1 MSPSLSL
8 LASHPWTYTPCLLL
22 PGYYSELAHI
32 EAPPAGLLRGS
43 AAGAAPAPTAHC
55 EEAHVT
61 DLDRRRQV
69 AAAAAIVAAKRA
81 EHVQPRMPWE
91 TPRAISAAVV
101 AEWRA
106 LISLRQLVAEANQCA
121 TRAVSQGQ
129 FERARS
135 LLGPALDAMR
145 SLPPFCPPPLKHAL
159 SGLNAATLCG
169 LHVAA
174 GRPTEAV
181 LVGEHALAMEA
192 ARGGCDNPVGLRLG
206 MAAAQAAVGSVY
218 AHERAVVLLQQAAS
232 TGLQQLRRLEHTG
245 PPAPAAITEP
255 RRMLPP
261 PEASP
266 GVRLTVGASPR
277 RATRNATTA
286 SPRAAAPHSHPSASH
301 PRPVSAHHVC
311 AVLPSTACT
320 GSLSS
325 TPKANA
331 TAPGELSKAAAAAA
345 PGAAPAAT
353 AAAAMTATARPATPR
368 LREDLML
375 LPASPM
381 PPKPPTPPMP
391 AARVLAVDGLD
402 IARRQQ
408 LHGQLLRAIVLVYH
422 QTALSLSALGR
433 PAHAAEAQHQAA
445 RLCRAAGGA
454 ASDLLRPMQGA
465 LRATTRQAAPYR
477 PDRPSDWF
485 AMAPPPTPPP
495 LHSPPPSPLEQLL
508 LAEAG
513 KPTNHSALP
522 GGGASRRPQTAR
534 GPAAGAPAHP
544 AARPMSACG
553 PFDGARRPAPGFS
566 VPPRSPRSPRSPRRA
581 EGQGVAPAALQ
592 QARGAGG
599 FRNVLMPAPAMPG
612 LKEVAK
618 GHRDGHPWRMGP
630 KGLQDG

>member
-22 PGYYSELAHI
+22 PGYFSELAHI
-32 EAPPAGLLRGS
+32 EAPPAGLLRSS
-43 AAGAAPAPTAHC
+43 AAEAAPAPTAQC
-55 EEAHVT
+55 EEAHVA
-61 DLDRRRQV
+61 DLDRRRQA

-91 TPRAISAAVV
+91 TPRAVSAAVV

-106 LISLRQLVAEANQCA
+106 LLSLRQLVVEANQCA

-145 SLPPFCPPPLKHAL
+145 SLPPFCPPPLMHAL
-159 SGLNAATLCG
+159 SGLNATTLCG
-169 LHVAA
+169 LHLAA
-174 GRPTEAV
+174 GRPAEAL
-181 LVGEHALAMEA
+181 LVGEHGLAMEA
-192 ARGGCDNPVGLRLG
+192 ARGGGDNPVGLRLG

-245 PPAPAAITEP
+245 PPAPAAATEP
-255 RRMLPP
+255 RLLLPLP
-261 PEASP
+261 QASTTS
-266 GVRLTVGASPR
+266 GVALTVGASPR

-286 SPRAAAPHSHPSASH
+286 SPRAAAAPTHPPASY
-301 PRPVSAHHVC
+301 PRPVSARRVC
-311 AVLPSTACT
+311 AVMPSTACT

-331 TAPGELSKAAAAAA
+331 TAPDELHKASAPAAATPAAAAAA
-345 PGAAPAAT
+345 V
-353 AAAAMTATARPATPR
+353 TATAPPATPQ

-381 PPKPPTPPMP
+381 PPMPPMP
-391 AARVLAVDGLD
+391 AAHVLAVDGLD
-402 IARRQQ
+402 LARRQQ
-408 LHGQLLRAIVLVYH
+408 LQQQLLRAIVLAYH

-465 LRATTRQAAPYR
+465 LRAATRQAAPYR

-485 AMAPPPTPPP
+485 AMAPPPAPPP
-495 LHSPPPSPLEQLL
+495 LRLPPPPSPLEQLL
-508 LAEAG
+508 LASIG
-513 KPTNHSALP
+513 QPTNQSALL
-522 GGGASRRPQTAR
+522 GVGASRRPQTAH

-544 AARPMSACG
+544 AGRPTSAGG

-566 VPPRSPRSPRSPRRA
+566 VPLRSPRSPRSQRSPRRA

-599 FRNVLMPAPAMPG
+599 FRNVLMPAPAMPA
-612 LKEVAK
+612 LKEVVK
-618 GHRDGHPWRMGP
+618 GHTRGHPWRLGP
-630 KGLQDG
+630 KGLESG